1 MIFPPFRCFLFN
13 IALTMANNPTAKLQA
28 FLLNRTLG
36 IERHEYVA
44 VAWSFAYFF
53 CVLSSYYI
61 LRPVREAMAVGSGAD
76 TIPYLFLG
84 TFTAMLLA
92 TPIFGWVTSRYPRRT
107 FLPWVYL
114 FFISNILVFWF
125 VFSQFIND
133 GTDHVWLG
141 RAFFVWLSVFNLFV
155 VSVFWS
161 FMADI
166 YTRDQGRRLFGF
178 ITAGGSIGALIG
190 GAVTSTYVVQIGFEN
205 LFPIAAG
212 LLCLAVVC
220 IRHLREWD
228 AHEHEDEIDRAIES
242 DKPLG
247 GNPFSGVTHVFGSKY
262 FLAIIACSVIASLL
276 GTALYMFAA
285 QLVETSISG
294 ANARTE
300 FFSKINFWTNLFALL
315 GQMFLVRHVVVHFG
329 IGRSLALLPL
339 VSIAGFALLAF
350 DPTLAVVAFLTIARR
365 ALGFS
370 FSKPTTDMLYS
381 VVTLEEKYKTK
392 NFIDTAVYRF
402 GDIVGTWSVT
412 LMMGLTIGGISF
424 VGLTV
429 TGVSLVMMPFAV
441 IWSVISLW
449 LGREYKRK
457 AIALKEK
464 GVE

>member
-1 MIFPPFRCFLFN
+1 MV
-13 IALTMANNPTAKLQA
+13 NNPTSKLRTIL
-28 FLLNRTLG
+28 FGRTLG
-36 IERHEYVA
+36 IERHEHVA

-84 TFTAMLLA
+84 TFAAMMVA
-92 TPIFGWVTSRYPRRT
+92 TPIFGWVTSRYPRRI

-125 VFSQFIND
+125 IFSQFVDD

-141 RAFFVWLSVFNLFV
+141 RVFFVWLSVFNLFV

-166 YTRDQGRRLFGF
+166 YTRNQGRRLFGF

-190 GAVTSTYVVQIGFEN
+190 GAATSAYVVQIGFQT
-205 LFPIAAG
+205 LFPIAAV
-212 LLCLAVVC
+212 LLLLAIVC
-220 IRHLREWD
+220 IRQLRGWV
-228 AHEHEDEIDRAIES
+228 AQSHENDNEDTTETT
-242 DKPLG
+242 KPLG
-247 GNPFSGVTHVFGSKY
+247 GNPLGGITHVFGSNY
-262 FLAIIACSVIASLL
+262 FLAIVASSILASLL

-285 QLVETSISG
+285 QLVEVSIPG
-294 ANARTE
+294 ANSRTE

-315 GQMFLVRHVVVHFG
+315 GQMFLVRPIVARFG
-329 IGRSLALLPL
+329 IGRSLAVLPL
-339 VSIAGFALLAF
+339 ISIAGFVLLAL
-350 DPTLAVVAFLTIARR
+350 DPVLGVVAFITIARR

-381 VVTLEEKYKTK
+381 VVTPEEKYKTK

-402 GDIVGTWSVT
+402 GDIVGTWSVK
-412 LMMGLTIGGISF
+412 LMMGMSIFGVSF
-424 VGLTV
+424 VGLSIA
-429 TGVSLVMMPFAV
+429 GVSLVMLPFAV
-441 IWSVISLW
+441 VWTAISLW

-457 AIALKEK
+457 AQALNDR
-464 GVE
+464 GVK

>member
-1 MIFPPFRCFLFN
+1 MASNPTPKLPTFLFG
-13 IALTMANNPTAKLQA
+13 
-28 FLLNRTLG
+28 RVLG
-36 IERHEYVA
+36 LEQHEYVA

-84 TFTAMLLA
+84 TFAAMMIA
-92 TPIFGWVTSRYPRRT
+92 APIFGWVTSRYPRRI

-114 FFISNILVFWF
+114 FFISNVLIFWF
-125 VFSQFIND
+125 VFSQLVDEGAN
-133 GTDHVWLG
+133 HVWLG
-141 RAFFVWLSVFNLFV
+141 RVFFVWLSVFNLFI

-190 GAVTSTYVVQIGFEN
+190 GAVTSTYVVKIGFQN
-205 LFPIAAG
+205 LFPIAAI
-212 LLCLAVVC
+212 LLLLAVLC
-220 IRHLREWD
+220 IRQLRKWV
-228 AHEHEDEIDRAIES
+228 AHEHETENSNIVGS
-242 DKPLG
+242 SKPLG
-247 GNPFSGVTHVFGSKY
+247 GKPFSGITHVFGSKY
-262 FLAIIACSVIASLL
+262 FLGIVACSIIASLL

-285 QLVETSISG
+285 QLVEDSIPG

-300 FFSKINFWTNLFALL
+300 FFSNINFWTNLFALL

-329 IGRSLALLPL
+329 IGRSLALLPI
-339 VSIAGFALLAF
+339 VSIAGFLLLAF
-350 DPTLAVVAFLTIARR
+350 DPVLGVVAFLTIARR

-381 VVTLEEKYKTK
+381 VVTPEEKYKTK

-402 GDIVGTWSVT
+402 GDIVGTWSVK
-412 LMMGLTIGGISF
+412 LMMGLGI
-424 VGLTV
+424 
-429 TGVSLVMMPFAV
+429 TGVSLVMLPFAV
-441 IWSVISLW
+441 VWCVIALW
-449 LGREYKRK
+449 LGRDYKRQ
-457 AIALKEK
+457 ALALKSQ

>member
-1 MIFPPFRCFLFN
+1 MV
-13 IALTMANNPTAKLQA
+13 NNPTSNLPTFLFGRA
-28 FLLNRTLG
+28 FG
-36 IERHEYVA
+36 IERHEYAA

-61 LRPVREAMAVGSGAD
+61 LRPVRETMAVSSGPD

-84 TFTAMLLA
+84 TFVLMMLA
-92 TPIFGWVTSRYPRRT
+92 TPIFGWVSSRYPRRV

-114 FFISNILVFWF
+114 FFVSNILIFWF
-125 VFSQFIND
+125 IFSKFVDD

-166 YTRDQGRRLFGF
+166 YTRKQGRRLFGL

-190 GAVTSTYVVQIGFEN
+190 AAATSAYVIRIGFEN
-205 LFPIAAG
+205 LFPIAAA
-212 LLCLAVVC
+212 LLLLAVVC
-220 IRHLREWD
+220 IRQLRGWV
-228 AHEHEDEIDRAIES
+228 AHEHEDEIDETVET

-247 GNPFSGVTHVFGSKY
+247 GNPFSGVTHAFGSNY
-262 FLAIIACSVIASLL
+262 FLAIVVCSIIASLL

-285 QLVETSISG
+285 QLVKASIPG
-294 ANARTE
+294 ENAQTE
-300 FFSKINFWTNLFALL
+300 FFSNINFWTNLFALL
-315 GQMFLVRHVVVHFG
+315 GQMFFVRHVVARFG
-329 IGRSLALLPL
+329 IGRSLAVLPL
-339 VSIAGFALLAF
+339 ISIAGFALLAF
-350 DPTLAVVAFLTIARR
+350 DPVLAVVAFLTIARR

-381 VVTLEEKYKTK
+381 VVTAEEKYKTK
-392 NFIDTAVYRF
+392 NFIETVIYRF

-412 LMMGLTIGGISF
+412 LMMGLSIGGFSF
-424 VGLTV
+424 VGLSIA
-429 TGVSLVMMPFAV
+429 GVSVVMLPFAV
-441 IWSVISLW
+441 IWSVAALW

-457 AIALKEK
+457 ARALKEQ